1 LCMGLQ
7 FVFFS
12 LLAHHR
18 ASIAPKLWS
27 LTLRKTN
34 VTYLR
39 LKYWSRLL
47 YFSCCFTIS
56 CIIPLLSSIVLR
68 ICLLWS
74 PFSSFETFLEPPL
87 VIDLVSAPQWRQ
99 GVPYLTNFLQQWKDK
114 SSSARRCRRIAAAL
128 HIHSYPSMGRDR
140 STSTTSYLKV
150 FIGSLGES
158 LHKKGW

>member
-1 LCMGLQ
+1 LCMGWQ
-7 FVFFS
+7 FVFFY

-18 ASIAPKLWS
+18 ASIALKPWS

-39 LKYWSRLL
+39 LKYCSRLL

-56 CIIPLLSSIVLR
+56 CSIILLLSSIVLR

-99 GVPYLTNFLQQWKDK
+99 GVPYLRNFLQQWKRQ

-128 HIHSYPSMGRDR
+128 QIHSYPEYG
-140 STSTTSYLKV
+140 
-150 FIGSLGES
+150 
-158 LHKKGW
+158 